1 MQRGLPRANPSNG
14 LVTLGPEFNI
24 VRLHFMY
31 RLKLCFLVFALG
43 CAVETACAAGL
54 TNLTVMSFNIW
65 VNGGSSL
72 TRCIEAIRRANA
84 DLVGLQECNATTA
97 QTIATQLGYHVLGAN
112 DDSIVSRYP
121 IVNSLITGN
130 SRGVTVEVSPG
141 QRVHLFDCHL
151 TAYPYGPYDLKNGRT
166 QDFIINQEHQTRMPA
181 LNQLLA
187 TMRPYLNG
195 PDPVF
200 LVGDF
205 NAPSHF
211 DYANFP
217 WPTSIA
223 CTNAGLIDSYFE
235 MHPGNRKFP
244 PQFAFDDPGITW
256 TPMTAQEPEGVFDRI
271 DFVHYSA
278 GDGITTLSSVELD
291 GRNSVSPWPSDHR
304 AVLSVFRITP
314 PVLGSAA
321 GSPHPAP
328 GQDQVPVNTM
338 LTWLPASNMIS
349 QVVYFGSNSPAAFRT
364 NTSNSFFN
372 PGPLTPGTTYY
383 WRIDTTRPTG
393 VLTGTV
399 WSFTTA
405 GTSAN
410 QSYEWNFALG
420 DLSPALGTGIFAV
433 ADAATANLT
442 SFGTTD
448 GAAVPHING
457 QPAKFMFVS
466 QPLNP
471 ANGYHVS
478 LRDSAPNSGGSYINQ
493 FTIIQ
498 DMLVPAPL
506 NWTALF
512 NTNPQNAN
520 DADFYINDV
529 GAVGIGA
536 LGYSASGVIAANTWY
551 RIAFAADLGSG
562 IVSYYVNGTRVFR
575 RTGGSLLDGRFS
587 LYSDFDAGP
596 DLLLFNEG
604 DPAANYTHPL
614 YLSAWAFIDRTLTDG
629 EVATLGGPKAGGI
642 LAGTPIRLRAARD
655 GANIVLQWTGGK
667 GPFQAQRVSS
677 LITTSWQNIGLLS
690 NARTL
695 TESLVPVSAFYRI
708 VGN

>member
-1 MQRGLPRANPSNG
+1 M
-14 LVTLGPEFNI
+14 
-24 VRLHFMY
+24 RLN
-31 RLKLCFLVFALG
+31 LCFLAFALG
-43 CAVETACAAGL
+43 CGVETACAAGV
-54 TNLTVMSFNIW
+54 TNLNVMSFNIW

-72 TRCIEAIRRANA
+72 TRCIEVIRRANA
-84 DLVGLQECNATTA
+84 DLVGLQECSATTA

-121 IVNSLITGN
+121 IVNSLVIGN
-130 SRGVTVEVSPG
+130 SRGVTVEISPG

-151 TAYPYGPYDLKNGRT
+151 TAYPYGPYDLKNGRS
-166 QDFIINQEHQTRMPA
+166 QDFIINQENQTRMPA

-187 TMRPYLNG
+187 TMRPYLSG
-195 PDPVF
+195 PEPVF

-211 DYANFP
+211 DYTNFP

-223 CTNAGLIDSYFE
+223 CTNAGLVDSYFE
-235 MHPGNRKFP
+235 MHPNNRKFP

-278 GDGITTLSSVELD
+278 DDGITTLSSVELD

-314 PVLGSAA
+314 PVLHSEPS
-321 GSPHPAP
+321 SPNPGP
-328 GQDQVPVNTM
+328 GQDHVPVNTA

-349 QVVYFGSNSPAAFRT
+349 QAVYFGSNSPGVLRT
-364 NTSNSFFN
+364 NTTNSFFN
-372 PGPLTPGTTYY
+372 PGSLAPGTTYY

-393 VLTGTV
+393 VLTGPV

-405 GTSAN
+405 GALGT

-420 DLSPALGTGIFAV
+420 DLSPALGKGLFTFV
-433 ADAATANLT
+433 DAATSNLT

-448 GAAVPHING
+448 GASVPHING
-457 QPAKFMFVS
+457 QPAKFMLVS
-466 QPLNP
+466 QALNP
-471 ANGYHVS
+471 AYGYHVS
-478 LRDSAPNSGGSYINQ
+478 LVDSAANSGGSYINQ

-498 DMLVPAPL
+498 DILVPAPL
-506 NWTALF
+506 NWVALF

-536 LGYSASGVIAANTWY
+536 LGYSPGGLIAANTWY
-551 RIAFAADLGSG
+551 RIAFAADLGAG
-562 IVSYYVNGTRVFR
+562 VVSYYVNGARVFR

-604 DPAANYTHPL
+604 EAAGNYTHPL
-614 YLSAWAFIDRTLTDG
+614 YLSAWAFVDRTLTDA
-629 EVATLGGPKAGGI
+629 EIAALGGPKTGGI
-642 LAGTPIRLRAARD
+642 LAGPPIRLRAARD
-655 GANIVLQWTGGK
+655 GANVLLQWTGGK
-667 GPFQAQRVSS
+667 GPFQTQRVSS
-677 LITTSWQNIGLLS
+677 LVATSWQNIGLLS
-690 NARTL
+690 NGRSF
-695 TESLVPVSAFYRI
+695 TEPLGPISAFYRI